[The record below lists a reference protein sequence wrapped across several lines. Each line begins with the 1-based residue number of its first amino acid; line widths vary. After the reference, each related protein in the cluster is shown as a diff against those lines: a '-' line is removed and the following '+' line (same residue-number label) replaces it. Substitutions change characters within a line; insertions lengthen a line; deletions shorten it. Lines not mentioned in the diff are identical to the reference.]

1 LLDLPRGATET
12 LLPLSQ
18 DGVEREPMPT
28 DFIEVYENALDADLC
43 HAILTHF
50 DQSEQKRP
58 GVTGGGVNATLK
70 DSLDINLSQ
79 SPGWEDLHRQVMSS
93 ATSFMFQY
101 IKTYP
106 QLLVGAFTSGRR
118 DPTTGKDRFLSAEDL
133 DDATIAALM
142 TKLYRPGD
150 LIAQRYAQGVGGYHH
165 WHSEIYPR
173 EANCETL
180 HRVLLFMYYLNS
192 VDEGGETEFFF
203 QQRKIAPVAGRMVIA
218 PAGFTHTH
226 KGHVAMSGDKTILTS
241 WVLFQRA
248 EQIYGGALR
257 P

>member
-1 LLDLPRGATET
+1 
-12 LLPLSQ
+12 
-18 DGVEREPMPT
+18 MPT
-28 DFIEVYENALDADLC
+28 DFIEVYENALNADLC
-43 HAILTHF
+43 HAILTQF

-58 GVTGGGVNATLK
+58 GVTGGGVNAALK

-79 SPGWEDLHRQVMSS
+79 SPGWESLHRQVMAS

-106 QLLVGAFTSGRR
+106 QLLVGALASGRR
-118 DPTTGKDRFLSAEDL
+118 DPTSGKDRFLSAEDL

-192 VDEGGETEFFF
+192 VEEGGETEFLF
-203 QQRKIAPVAGRMVIA
+203 QQRRIAPVAGRMVIA

-226 KGHVAMSGDKTILTS
+226 KGHVAVSGDKTILTS
-241 WVLFQRA
+241 WVLFHRA
-248 EQIYGGALR
+248 EQIYGGAVK